1 MRSVTEQL
9 HDDAEQQLDALI
21 SAAYE
26 AKENFLLKRYEDAAC
41 SLDEAAGA
49 RKKAEALINEMWE

>member
-1 MRSVTEQL
+1 MSSVTEQL

-26 AKENFLLKRYEDAAC
+26 AKKNFLLKRYVDAVC
-41 SLDEAAGA
+41 SLDEEEG
-49 RKKAEALINEMWE
+49 